1 MICSVHVHQNIK
13 QKCNELQIPSDLSQ
27 KILNDIFGI
36 KIGDLFVEGI
46 VDAMDD
52 DDFQKKLDTVIAA
65 WEDHAVSSTA
75 DVNGFIRW
83 FKLNKS
89 LVV

>member
-1 MICSVHVHQNIK
+1 
-13 QKCNELQIPSDLSQ
+13 
-27 KILNDIFGI
+27 
-36 KIGDLFVEGI
+36 
-46 VDAMDD
+46 MDD

-89 LVV
+89 LVVRDYMLRGMWFRLSTTTIHYKCK